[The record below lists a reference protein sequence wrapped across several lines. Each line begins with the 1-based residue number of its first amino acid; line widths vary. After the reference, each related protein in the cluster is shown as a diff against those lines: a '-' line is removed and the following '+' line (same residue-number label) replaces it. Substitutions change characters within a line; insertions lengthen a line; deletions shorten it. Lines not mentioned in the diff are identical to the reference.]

1 VLIQRAKHKLAVF
14 GLVGLKQVGI
24 RATSVARKEEDK
36 KTEKQKREV
45 TVKKVKKFL
54 SFLKQQKKYV
64 NLRCRRCLPRTRPA
78 VQSLKTYLYHMPVP
92 VPKQSA

>member
-1 VLIQRAKHKLAVF
+1 MLIERAKHKLAVF

-64 NLRCRRCLPRTRPA
+64 NLRSRCYLPRTKST
-78 VQSLKTYLYHMPVP
+78 VNSH
-92 VPKQSA
+92 